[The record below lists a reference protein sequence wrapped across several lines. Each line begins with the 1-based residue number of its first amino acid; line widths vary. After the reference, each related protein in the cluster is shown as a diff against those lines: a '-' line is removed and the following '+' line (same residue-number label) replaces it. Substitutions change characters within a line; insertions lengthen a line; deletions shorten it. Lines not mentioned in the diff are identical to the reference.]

1 MSEEHNERT
10 MTITTGG
17 RTVTET
23 DIVTFVNTVGLY
35 EPAFVDME
43 YIKEHMPPTHQKRFA
58 PVPLIIGIGM
68 GLLATQLEA
77 IKKFM
82 EELGAS
88 GSAGLLGLS
97 AQVMAPVFVG
107 DTLFVE
113 AEFKVKRKTSK
124 GHTLADF
131 LHVVKNQQ
139 GTVVMEFTETAL
151 LI

>member
-1 MSEEHNERT
+1 MSTAHNDQT
-10 MTITTGG
+10 MTIKTGG

-23 DIVTFVNTVGLY
+23 DIVTFVNTAGLY
-35 EPAFVDME
+35 EPPFVDME
-43 YIKEHMPPTHQKRFA
+43 YIKAHMPPTHHKRFA

-68 GLLATQLEA
+68 GLLASQLEA
-77 IKKFM
+77 INKIM

-88 GSAGLLGLS
+88 GSAGLVGLS
-97 AQVMAPVFVG
+97 AQVMAPVYVD
-107 DTLFVE
+107 DTLYVE

-124 GHTLADF
+124 GHTLVDI